1 MSRFHLFPYE
11 SKSIAPQTE
20 RPWNIEM
27 TNAPV
32 FWLKTK
38 GDGAVVAVV
47 DTGLDAT
54 HPEFAG
60 RVINPRNLTR
70 DGGPQDVTDVI
81 GHGTH
86 VAGIIAG
93 ATAGIAP
100 EARIMPIKVFGTGDG
115 FQFQDAFR
123 LVLEWN
129 RTAPEGDRV
138 VAVNCSWGGSYD
150 PVMHN
155 FIRQLVADGVAVVC
169 SAGNAGDEDPETSEI
184 WNWPGFLY
192 EPITVGAVN
201 ADGQPAGYSSSY
213 DGIDL
218 GAPGTEVYSAWPGG
232 GYKLLSGTSM
242 AAPHVTGAYALIAA
256 AWKAREGHWPKGG
269 EAEKVLF
276 NHIGK
281 VDADPAFVGLGLLD
295 LAYKTT
301 RWPLWRVQVGAYYN
315 REGAENMEQ
324 RVGMMFPT
332 YITKY

>member
-11 SKSIAPQTE
+11 VRDIAPQAE

-27 TNAPV
+27 VNAPV

-38 GDGAVVAVV
+38 GGGAVVAVI
-47 DTGLDAT
+47 DTGLDVK

-60 RVINPRNLTR
+60 RIINPRNLTR
-70 DGGPQDVTDVI
+70 DGGPQDVTDMV

-93 ATAGIAP
+93 AKTGVAP
-100 EARIMPIKVFGTGDG
+100 GARIMPIKVFGTGDG

-123 LVLEWN
+123 LILEWN
-129 RTAPEGDRV
+129 RSAPDEDRV

-155 FIRQLVADGVAVVC
+155 FIRQLTANGVAVVC
-169 SAGNAGDEDPETSEI
+169 SAGNAGDGDPATSEI

-192 EPITVGAVN
+192 EPITVGALN
-201 ADGQPAGYSSSY
+201 ANGQPAGYSSSY

-218 GAPGTEVYSAWPGG
+218 GAPGTEVYSAWTGG

-242 AAPHVTGAYALIAA
+242 AAPHVTGAYALVCTAFRQ
-256 AWKAREGHWPKGG
+256 REGRLPAGD
-269 EAEKVLF
+269 EAENILF
-276 NHIGK
+276 NHVKK
-281 VDADPAFVGLGLLD
+281 VDTDPALVGRGLLD
-295 LAYKTT
+295 LVYRTT

-315 REGAENMEQ
+315 KEGAELMEQ

-332 YITKY
+332 YKVKY